1 MMRPRKPINVLVVV
15 AIVFGVEVVDVQ
27 VVDKKA

>member
-1 MMRPRKPINVLVVV
+1 MMRPRKPIKVLVVV
-15 AIVFGVEVVDVQ
+15 AIVFAFEVVDVQ